1 MSEKGHDAL
10 CPSAEVCYEGR
21 GWLCE
26 VIAEVRADERAGIL
40 NATMSAARIARATGY
55 VEGLAA
61 AAALIRANVAADPT
75 LSRTITAPAT
85 GEADV
90 WGQGWAC
97 LREADRIDAM
107 KDGA

>member
-1 MSEKGHDAL
+1 MSAKGHDAL

-40 NATMSAARIARATGY
+40 NATMSAAQIARATGY
-55 VEGLAA
+55 ADGLAA

-75 LSRTITAPAT
+75 LSRTVTDPNS
-85 GEADV
+85 GEPDT
-90 WGQGWAC
+90 WGQGWAV

-107 KDGA
+107 NGGA